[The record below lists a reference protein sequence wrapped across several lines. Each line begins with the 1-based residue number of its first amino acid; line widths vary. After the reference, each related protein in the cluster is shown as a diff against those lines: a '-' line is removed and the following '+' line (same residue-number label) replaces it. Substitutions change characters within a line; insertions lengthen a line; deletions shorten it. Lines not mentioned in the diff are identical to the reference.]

1 MRFFR
6 FPRERAHPAR
16 EASLTVIKGFTGY
29 SELAAILEESA
40 ARFSVTPGL
49 FVGKTGRLMEGER
62 RRVTVLFLDLVGF
75 TGLGAVLDHELLH
88 GLTSR
93 VMGLLSAV
101 VSSCG
106 GYVDKFEGDRLMVLF
121 GARTAS
127 ENDSARAV
135 ACSLRLLSLVTELAP
150 MMGLSARVGVAAGPV
165 TVAPD
170 AGGHL
175 TAIGAPVNL
184 ASRLEEMA
192 VPGSAL
198 VDAAVVRDCGE
209 LFLWRDE
216 GDIKVRGLSETI
228 HGYSPLEPNPA
239 HQERWRGRSLSS
251 GACMVGRERE
261 LAHLSDLWERCS
273 PGLACPSLAR
283 ITGEPGIGKSRLLHR
298 FLAGTDDVCI
308 LHGHTDPFDQPPLH
322 LWIGLFREYF
332 GEDSQSRERM
342 DNALETTARNCPN
355 SDTARN
361 LLQVAPVLAGLLCR
375 EWESSG
381 GEGVEVGARNSSAIR
396 ILIDAILSSSPVIIA
411 LEDIHWIDESSL
423 YALKLV
429 LSGTGNLNPLLVVT
443 TERPS
448 ELRIDHPDAASYT
461 ISLNS
466 LPDNDILAMAL
477 HILTPY
483 GSEGVKLD
491 RRAGHL
497 IISGARGNPFFA
509 EELTLGLLD
518 SGCIKPGPEGEWA
531 LSVPPDEIV
540 VPSSVQAM
548 VQTRIDRLP
557 RRERV
562 VLQFAS
568 VQGTLFRSDVLEASV
583 LAHNP
588 ELDVH
593 GSIGVLEAMGFL
605 SRAEG
610 GETAFRHDLVQ
621 RAAYET
627 MLRHNRQ
634 VIHRSVAEA
643 LERLSP
649 TDHHA
654 TAIFRHWRGACDTD
668 RALEWAPAAMRTAE
682 EGGQGEEAIRIS
694 DWILESTEG
703 STTAASFQARMSA
716 LATRQAVLFRVGR
729 IAEATGVVEELLSK
743 GSGNPVWEAEGL
755 RAKAIALHESGM
767 MDQVESLLELALS
780 KAREAGS
787 AELEGR
793 ILCSLANYRSD
804 TGQLD
809 EALEL
814 FRHSLSIREGLG
826 DTAKTGVIFSNMANL
841 YSRMGRYGISEEYYR
856 RAVKVHMERG
866 DRVSLGYALNG
877 LAICLARSGKL
888 VEADGFFRDALAAHT
903 DTGNRREQAA
913 VLTNLGTVAK
923 IRGDYETS
931 LDFRT
936 RSLVIARETAAPG
949 STAIALLNIGNLRR
963 LMGHPEETFAY
974 CNEALAICEEIRDM
988 MSACFC
994 LSIEGLAFLDM
1005 KDPKRASELQARA
1018 TAIIDEYGIKP
1029 GVVDDYHELLKRMNQ
1044 LGMGPVS
1051 PVGWKE

>member
-1 MRFFR
+1 M
-6 FPRERAHPAR
+6 
-16 EASLTVIKGFTGY
+16 
-29 SELAAILEESA
+29 
-40 ARFSVTPGL
+40 
-49 FVGKTGRLMEGER
+49 GKTGRLIEGER

-75 TGLGAVLDHELLH
+75 TGLGAVLDHEILH

-101 VSSCG
+101 VMSCG

-121 GARTAS
+121 GAKTAS

-135 ACSLRLLSLVTELAP
+135 ACALRLLGLITELAN
-150 MMGLSARVGVAAGPV
+150 MTGLSARVGVASGPV

-198 VDAAVVRDCGE
+198 VDSDVVRDCGG

-216 GDIKVRGLSETI
+216 GELKVRGLEETI

-239 HQERWRGRSLSS
+239 HQERWTGRSLSA
-251 GACMVGRERE
+251 GARMVGRDSE
-261 LAHLSDLWERCS
+261 LASLSAIWEQCS
-273 PGLACPSLAR
+273 AERVHPFLAR
-283 ITGEPGIGKSRLLHR
+283 ITGEAGIGKSRLLHR
-298 FLAGTDDVCI
+298 FLADAGDARI
-308 LHGHTDPFDQPPLH
+308 LHGHTDPLDQPPLH
-322 LWIGLFREYF
+322 LWIGLFREFF
-332 GEDSQSRERM
+332 GEEVHSRERM
-342 DNALETTARNCPN
+342 EKALEETARNCPN
-355 SDTARN
+355 PDTARN

-375 EWESSG
+375 EWRPSDE
-381 GEGVEVGARNSSAIR
+381 EGVNVGARNSAALR
-396 ILIDAILSSSPVIIA
+396 ILVNAILSASPIIIA

-423 YALKLV
+423 HTLKLV
-429 LSGTGNLNPLLVVT
+429 LSGKENVNPLLVVT
-443 TERPS
+443 SERPS
-448 ELRIDHPDAASYT
+448 ELQLDHPARASSV

-466 LPDNDILAMAL
+466 LPDNDILTMAMR
-477 HILTPY
+477 ILTPD
-483 GSEGVKLD
+483 GSDGVRLAKS
-491 RRAGHL
+491 AGQV
-497 IISGARGNPFFA
+497 IINGARGNPFFA

-518 SGCIKPGPEGEWA
+518 SGCIRPGPEGEWA
-531 LSVPPDEIV
+531 LSVPSGEIV
-540 VPSSVQAM
+540 IPSSVQAM

-557 RRERV
+557 SRERV

-568 VQGTLFRSDVLEASV
+568 VQGTVFRRDVLEHSV
-583 LAHNP
+583 LAHDP
-588 ELDVH
+588 GLDVT
-593 GSIGVLEAMGFL
+593 GSVTALEAMGFL
-605 SRAEG
+605 SR
-610 GETAFRHDLVQ
+610 GENGTTAFRHDFVQ

-627 MLRHNRQ
+627 MLRHNRR
-634 VIHRSVAEA
+634 VIHRSVAEV

-649 TDHHA
+649 TDHPA
-654 TAIFRHWRGACDTD
+654 TAPAIFRQWRGACDTD
-668 RALEWAPAAMRTAE
+668 RALDWAPAAMRTAE
-682 EGGQGEEAIRIS
+682 NGGQGEEALRIS

-703 STTAASFQARMSA
+703 SVTAAGFHARMSA
-716 LATRQAVLFRVGR
+716 LATRQSILFRNGR
-729 IAEATGVVEELLSK
+729 IEEATGVVEELLSA
-743 GSGNPVWEAEGL
+743 GSGNAMWEAEGL
-755 RAKAIALHESGM
+755 RAKAIALHESGH

-780 KAREAGS
+780 KAREASS
-787 AELEGR
+787 AELEGK

-804 TGQLD
+804 TGHLD
-809 EALEL
+809 GALEL
-814 FRHSLSIREGLG
+814 FRRSLSIREELG
-826 DTAKTGVIFSNMANL
+826 DAANTGVIFSNMANL
-841 YSRMGRYGISEEYYR
+841 YSRMGSYGISEEYYR
-856 RAVKVHMERG
+856 RAMKVHLERG
-866 DRVSLGYALNG
+866 DRVSLGYAMNG
-877 LAICLARSGKL
+877 LAICLARAGNL

-936 RSLVIARETAAPG
+936 RSLAIARESAAPG
-949 STAIALLNIGNLRR
+949 SVAIALLNIGNLRR

-974 CNEALAICEEIRDM
+974 CDEALAICEEIRDM

-994 LSIEGLAFLDM
+994 LSIEGLASLDM
-1005 KDPKRASELQARA
+1005 KDLVRASELHARA

-1029 GVVDDYHELLKRMNQ
+1029 DVVDDYHELLERMTK

-1051 PVGWKE
+1051 PAGWK

>member
-1 MRFFR
+1 M
-6 FPRERAHPAR
+6 
-16 EASLTVIKGFTGY
+16 IKGFTGY
-29 SELAAILEESA
+29 NELAVILEESA
-40 ARFSVTPGL
+40 ARFSLTPGL
-49 FVGKTGRLMEGER
+49 AVGTTGRLIEGER
-62 RRVTVLFLDLVGF
+62 RRITVLFLDLVGF
-75 TGLGAVLDHELLH
+75 TGLGEVLDHELLH

-135 ACSLRLLSLVTELAP
+135 ACALRLLRLIAELAP
-150 MMGLSARVGVAAGPV
+150 VMGLSARVGVASGPV

-192 VPGSAL
+192 LPGSAL
-198 VDAAVVRDCGE
+198 VDAAVVRDCGK

-216 GDIKVRGLSETI
+216 GYLKVRGLDEAI
-228 HGYSPLEPNPA
+228 HAFSPLEPNPA
-239 HQERWRGRSLSS
+239 HQERWRGRSLPA
-251 GACMVGRERE
+251 GMCLVGRDSE
-261 LAHLSDLWERCS
+261 LAQLSAIWGRCS
-273 PGLACPSLAR
+273 RGQGHPSLVR

-298 FLAGTDDVCI
+298 FLADSAGACI
-308 LHGHTDPFDQPPLH
+308 LHGHTAPFDQPPLH

-332 GEDSQSRERM
+332 GEESRSRERIDDTLGAM
-342 DNALETTARNCPN
+342 ARNCPN
-355 SDTARN
+355 PDTARS

-375 EWESSG
+375 ETRSSVE
-381 GEGVEVGARNSSAIR
+381 EGVEVGARNSSAVR
-396 ILIDAILSSSPVIIA
+396 ILVDAIVSASPVIIA

-423 YALKLV
+423 HALKLV
-429 LSGTGNLNPLLVVT
+429 LSGTAGSNPLLVVT
-443 TERPS
+443 TERPP
-448 ELRIDHPDAASYT
+448 ETRIGHPAAESCA

-466 LPDNDILAMAL
+466 LPDSDVLTIAMHILA
-477 HILTPY
+477 PD
-483 GSEGVKLD
+483 GSEGGRLD
-491 RRAGHL
+491 HHAGQV
-497 IISGARGNPFFA
+497 IINGARGNPFFA

-518 SGCIKPGPEGEWA
+518 SGCIKPGPEGVWA
-531 LSVPPDEIV
+531 LSVPPGEIV

-557 RRERV
+557 SRERV

-568 VQGTLFRSDVLEASV
+568 VQGTLFRSAVLEASV
-583 LAHNP
+583 LTHNP
-588 ELDVH
+588 ELDVQ
-593 GSIGVLEAMGFL
+593 GSVESLEAMGFL
-605 SRAEG
+605 SRGEG

-627 MLRHNRQ
+627 MLRHNRR

-649 TDHHA
+649 TDHTA

-668 RALEWAPAAMRTAE
+668 KALEWAPGAMRTAE
-682 EGGQGEEAIRIS
+682 DGGQCEEALRIS

-703 STTAASFQARMSA
+703 AVTASHFDARMSA
-716 LATRQAVLFRVGR
+716 LATRQSILSRAGHTEEAARV
-729 IAEATGVVEELLSK
+729 VDELLSAA
-743 GSGNPVWEAEGL
+743 SGNLRWEAEGL
-755 RAKAIALHESGM
+755 RAKAIALHESGR
-767 MDQVESLLELALS
+767 MDQVESLLGLALS
-780 KAREAGS
+780 KARTARL
-787 AELEGR
+787 ADLEGK

-804 TGQLD
+804 TGRLD

-814 FRHSLSIREGLG
+814 FRQSLSIREELG

-841 YSRMGRYGISEEYYR
+841 YSRMGRHGISEEYYR
-856 RAVKVHMERG
+856 RAIGVHLERG
-866 DRVSLGYALNG
+866 DRMSLGYAMNG
-877 LAICLARSGKL
+877 LAICLARAGKL
-888 VEADGFFRDALAAHT
+888 AEADVFFRDALAAHT
-903 DTGNRREQAA
+903 DAGNRREQAA

-923 IRGDYETS
+923 MRGDYETS

-936 RSLVIARETAAPG
+936 RSLAIARETGVPVSA
-949 STAIALLNIGNLRR
+949 AIALLNIGNLRR

-974 CNEALAICEEIRDM
+974 CDEALAICEKIRDM

-994 LSIEGLAFLDM
+994 LSIEGLASMDM
-1005 KDPKRASELQARA
+1005 KDVVRASELHARA

-1029 GVVDDYHELLKRMNQ
+1029 GVVDDYHELSERMKE
-1044 LGMGPVS
+1044 LGGSPVS
-1051 PVGWKE
+1051 PVGWRD